1 MKLAGCI
8 KNISF
13 CYIAYKNFLNAA
25 TLFRH
30 SFTKQSKKGNKEH
43 ITILIKFLYHHCHST
58 LFVRH
63 LITTANCFF
72 ISQTSAILR
81 ACQLFFNDLMVSTN
95 IRKSNAR
102 SSQIKAFLKLLD
114 IDI

>member
-13 CYIAYKNFLNAA
+13 CCIAYKNFLNAG

-63 LITTANCFF
+63 LITPANCFF

-81 ACQLFFNDLMVSTN
+81 ACQLFLNNLMISTN
-95 IRKSNAR
+95 IQKSITR
-102 SSQIKAFLKLLD
+102 SRQIKAFLKLLD